1 VKSPLVL
8 LALCALLIGV
18 AEGQEKKQPS
28 GEATRL
34 NEAGAALLREGKV
47 DEAITQLKR
56 AAELAPSSAVITTN
70 LAFAYDK
77 GGKADEAVTAYR
89 KVLELEPANAIARNN
104 LGNLLTRQGQY
115 EEATREFEELL
126 RRDPDNAS
134 AKTNLEIATKNQ
146 GITKERQDQV
156 SGALQAVAAKPAD
169 PNAAYAAARVYSR
182 LGDQDN
188 AISWLT
194 KALDLGYDRPEYLK
208 VDPSLAGL
216 RKDPRFLQLFETRQ
230 PR

>member
-1 VKSPLVL
+1 MKLRLIL
-8 LALCALLIGV
+8 LALCTLLIGV
-18 AEGQEKKQPS
+18 AEGQEKPAD
-28 GEATRL
+28 EAARR
-34 NEAGAALLREGKV
+34 NGRGAAFLRDGKV
-47 DEAITQLKR
+47 DEAITELKR